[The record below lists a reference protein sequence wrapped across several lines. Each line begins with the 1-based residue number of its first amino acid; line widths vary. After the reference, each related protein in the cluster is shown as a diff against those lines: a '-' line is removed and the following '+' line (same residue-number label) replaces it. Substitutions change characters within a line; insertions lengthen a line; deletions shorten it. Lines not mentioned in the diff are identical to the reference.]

1 MIERY
6 SRKAAVI
13 AAFFFTLGLFAP
25 STYASIDVSPVRL
38 DLTDGHDKDVI
49 HIGNRDESDKS
60 YQVEVVAWSQ
70 TDERREVYAPTD
82 DLLAVPIL
90 FTLKPGEE
98 QLVRVGMLQPA
109 DAKVERSYRVFI
121 TEIAAPQTDE
131 EESAGVR
138 MRIQVGIPVFVSP
151 SQGVPFATLDYLSSM
166 RVDDTLFVRFRNSG
180 NTHVKVVE
188 TQHAPPGAAE
198 KTVNPALVYILA
210 GQTGYLPVSL
220 PDGNSGGTL
229 SIVTENLGT
238 LEYELPLAP

>member
-13 AAFFFTLGLFAP
+13 AAFLFALGLFAQGAH
-25 STYASIDVSPVRL
+25 ASIDVSPVRL
-38 DLTDGHDKDVI
+38 DLSDSQGKDVI
-49 HIGNRDESDKS
+49 HIGNRDETDKS

-109 DAKVERSYRVFI
+109 DAEVERSYRVFI
-121 TEIAAPQTDE
+121 TEIAAPSIDE
-131 EESAGVR
+131 AESAGIR
-138 MRIQVGIPVFVSP
+138 MRIKVGIPVFVSP
-151 SQGVPFATLDYLSSM
+151 SERLPFATLDYVSSM
-166 RVDDTLFVRFRNSG
+166 RVGDNLLVRLRNSG

-188 TQHAPPGAAE
+188 IQHSLPDSEE
-198 KTVNPALVYILA
+198 KSVTPTLVYLLA
-210 GQTGYLPVSL
+210 GQMGYLPVTI
-220 PDGNSGGTL
+220 PDGTARGTL